1 MAEVEGAQDP
11 RKVGISQ
18 KGRSLISQH
27 LRLSESCQQK
37 TSNFQRDF
45 NKGLHTFG
53 EISTKDFMLFE
64 RSKQKASFFQGDFNN
79 RLHALGE
86 ISTIGLVLSEMLN
99 LIVPEVEGAWKQ
111 ICKHELSESSVGCFE
126 VLERLPTFATLACC
140 NIVAIS
146 SRTMRF
152 YRSF

>member
-1 MAEVEGAQDP
+1 M
-11 RKVGISQ
+11 
-18 KGRSLISQH
+18 SQH

-37 TSNFQRDF
+37 TLERYF

-79 RLHALGE
+79 RLHAFGE

-111 ICKHELSESSVGCFE
+111 RFPGILKKQRFWSVHICKHVLSESSVGCFE

-140 NIVAIS
+140 NIAAIS
-146 SRTMRF
+146 YRTMRF